1 MYIQTK
7 HCEVSRPDGV
17 TFAEACLA
25 LCQRNRQHYCVFTRD
40 CMTKRVVFAGAG
52 QAKAL
57 AKAYRLDVALD
68 TDEDVFFIGVE
79 SVGRDAA
86 RKVISAAD
94 VLVTDLAADGPSV
107 PDDMISVGTLRIA
120 VPVAVCDFLWP
131 FASGPHPR
139 NTYVPGLPDGPYP
152 AGFGDSWLDA
162 MAADGVDE
170 DTAIARYLA
179 LDIAAAGG
187 LDGAL
192 QASLGMLARLD
203 AATGFDLADFID
215 DRFRKQSLFTTRDRF
230 ALPLF
235 RHVAARL
242 FGQMGVS
249 GSRISLLSDTYFPSG
264 SMPIHPGVLAH
275 FGIEQPGPD
284 YRYPVLDEG
293 FFTFEQYCRSY
304 LRFEYNKLLH
314 AAIAK
319 ADSNPGE
326 AIPQL
331 RLALET
337 SPDSHAGQ
345 RALDR
350 AERVFS
356 DSSMLPPLALSSSAA
371 LRRPPPAA
379 TVAPPTPVTPPA
391 KPEAEPDTAAPPA
404 ARSEPTPPPPAAAT
418 PGLVPRAAFGSSLVG
433 RGQRALE
440 PDDDDDEA
448 AAADSS
454 HATVPV
460 FGLTAWQ
467 RPNTANFVPGENET
481 AIPLSL
487 FPGQPETTAPTAPP
501 SINELLPEPQSY
513 VELPLTPFEPNKSMS
528 TSVNMPMTLTDRYKP
543 LAPADHL
550 IPLLPRMLPN
560 TRKMAEAADKPFS
573 AMPESMPPPPL
584 RPVLPPELHPEP
596 IKSSLL
602 SKIFRK

>member
-1 MYIQTK
+1 
-7 HCEVSRPDGV
+7 
-17 TFAEACLA
+17 
-25 LCQRNRQHYCVFTRD
+25 
-40 CMTKRVVFAGAG
+40 MTKRVVFAGAG

-68 TDEDVFFIGVE
+68 TDEDVFFIGAE
-79 SVGRDAA
+79 SIGRDAA
-86 RKVISAAD
+86 RKVIGAAD
-94 VLVTDLAADGPSV
+94 VLVTDLAAHGPSV
-107 PDDMISVGTLRIA
+107 PDDMVQVGTLRIA

-131 FASGPHPR
+131 FASGAHPR
-139 NTYVPGLPDGPYP
+139 NAYAPGLPDGPYP
-152 AGFGDSWLDA
+152 AGFGDSWLDG
-162 MAADGVDE
+162 MAAEGVDE
-170 DTAIARYLA
+170 DTAVARYLA

-187 LDGAL
+187 LDGSL

-215 DRFRKQSLFTTRDRF
+215 DRFRKQSLFATRDRF
-230 ALPLF
+230 ALTLF

-242 FGQMGVS
+242 FGQMGVA

-264 SMPIHPGVLAH
+264 AMPIHPGVLAH
-275 FGIEQPGPD
+275 FGIEQPPPG

-293 FFTFEQYCRSY
+293 FFTFEEYCRRY

-319 ADSNPGE
+319 AESNPSE

-350 AERVFS
+350 AERAFS

-371 LRRPPPAA
+371 AA
-379 TVAPPTPVTPPA
+379 R
-391 KPEAEPDTAAPPA
+391 AAPPPPVEA
-404 ARSEPTPPPPAAAT
+404 TAPPPPAAPPAPEPDRAPAART
-418 PGLVPRAAFGSSLVG
+418 APSPQAPLSPALVPRAAFGSALVARAPRSL
-433 RGQRALE
+433 
-440 PDDDDDEA
+440 DTDEA
-448 AAADSS
+448 TAAPPDPN
-454 HATVPV
+454 HATMPA

-467 RPNTANFVPGENET
+467 RPNAASFEPGEDAS
-481 AIPLSL
+481 AIPFSL
-487 FPGQPETTAPTAPP
+487 FPGPQQNPAAMPPP
-501 SINELLPEPQSY
+501 SVNELLPEPQSY
-513 VELPLTPFEPNKSMS
+513 VELPLTPFEPNMSM
-528 TSVNMPMTLTDRYKP
+528 TSSVSMPMTHTDRYKP

-560 TRKMAEAADKPFS
+560 TRLMAEAAEKPFA
-573 AMPESMPPPPL
+573 AMPETMPPPPL

-596 IKSSLL
+596 IKTSLI
-602 SKIFRK
+602 SKILDQLRR

>member
-1 MYIQTK
+1 
-7 HCEVSRPDGV
+7 
-17 TFAEACLA
+17 
-25 LCQRNRQHYCVFTRD
+25 
-40 CMTKRVVFAGAG
+40 MTKRVVFAGAG

-68 TDEDVFFIGVE
+68 TDEDVFFIGSE
-79 SVGRDAA
+79 SIGRDAA
-86 RKVISAAD
+86 RKVIGAAD
-94 VLVTDLAADGPSV
+94 VLVTDLSADGASV
-107 PDDMISVGTLRIA
+107 PDEMIQVGTLRIA

-139 NTYVPGLPDGPYP
+139 NTYVSGLPEGPYP
-152 AGFGDSWLDA
+152 SGFGDSWLDG

-170 DTAIARYLA
+170 DSAIARYLA

-192 QASLGMLARLD
+192 QATLGMLARLD

-215 DRFRKQSLFTTRDRF
+215 DRFRKQALFTTRDRF

-242 FGQMGVS
+242 FGQMGVAA
-249 GSRISLLSDTYFPSG
+249 SRISLLSETYFPVG

-275 FGIEQPGPD
+275 FGIVQPPAD

-293 FFTFEQYCRSY
+293 FFTFEQYCRRY

-319 ADSNPGE
+319 AESDPGE

-331 RLALET
+331 RQALET

-350 AERVFS
+350 AERAFS
-356 DSSMLPPLALSSSAA
+356 DSSMLPPLALSSAPTS
-371 LRRPPPAA
+371 RPPPAPRA
-379 TVAPPTPVTPPA
+379 EADLPPPTPVIP
-391 KPEAEPDTAAPPA
+391 PEAPA
-404 ARSEPTPPPPAAAT
+404 VSEQESRPAAARAE
-418 PGLVPRAAFGSSLVG
+418 PEPVPPPEMPSPALVRRAAFGSSLVARAP
-433 RGQRALE
+433 RGFEA
-440 PDDDDDEA
+440 DDGDA
-448 AAADSS
+448 SPADSN
-454 HATVPV
+454 HATMPA
-460 FGLTAWQ
+460 FGLTSWQ
-467 RPNTANFVPGENET
+467 RPNAASFVPGEHDT
-481 AIPLSL
+481 SIPLSL
-487 FPGQPETTAPTAPP
+487 LPEPP
-501 SINELLPEPQSY
+501 PKPLSTSPSSINELLPEPQSY
-513 VELPLTPFEPNKSMS
+513 VELPLTPFEPNMS
-528 TSVNMPMTLTDRYKP
+528 LSTAVNMPMTHTDRYKP

-560 TRKMAEAADKPFS
+560 TRNMAEAAEKPFS
-573 AMPESMPPPPL
+573 AMPETMPPPPL

-596 IKSSLL
+596 VKTSLI

>member
-1 MYIQTK
+1 
-7 HCEVSRPDGV
+7 
-17 TFAEACLA
+17 
-25 LCQRNRQHYCVFTRD
+25 
-40 CMTKRVVFAGAG
+40 MTKRVVFAGGG

-68 TDEDVFFIGVE
+68 TDEDVFFIGRE
-79 SVGRDAA
+79 SIGRDAA
-86 RKVISAAD
+86 RKVIGAAD

-107 PDDMISVGTLRIA
+107 PDDMIQVGTLRIA

-131 FASGPHPR
+131 FAAGAHPR
-139 NTYVPGLPDGPYP
+139 NAYAPGLPDGPYP
-152 AGFGDSWLDA
+152 AGFGDSWLDG
-162 MAADGVDE
+162 MAAEGVDE

-187 LDGAL
+187 LNGSL

-215 DRFRKQSLFTTRDRF
+215 DRFRKQSLFATRDRF

-242 FGQMGVS
+242 FGQMGVA
-249 GSRISLLSDTYFPSG
+249 GSRISLLSETYFPAG
-264 SMPIHPGVLAH
+264 AMPIHPGVLAH
-275 FGIEQPGPD
+275 FGIEQPPPD
-284 YRYPVLDEG
+284 YRYPVLEEG
-293 FFTFEQYCRSY
+293 FFTFEEYCRRY

-319 ADSNPGE
+319 AESNPSE

-337 SPDSHAGQ
+337 SPDSLAGQ

-350 AERVFS
+350 AERAFS
-356 DSSMLPPLALSSSAA
+356 DSSMLPPLALSSSSAA
-371 LRRPPPAA
+371 RAAPPPPVESTAPPPA
-379 TVAPPTPVTPPA
+379 P
-391 KPEAEPDTAAPPA
+391 EPDMRAPA
-404 ARSEPTPPPPAAAT
+404 ARTEPAPEIPPPPV
-418 PGLVPRAAFGSSLVG
+418 LVPRAAFGSALVPRAP
-433 RGQRALE
+433 RGLDVE
-440 PDDDDDEA
+440 EA
-448 AAADSS
+448 PAAPADPN
-454 HATVPV
+454 HATLPA

-467 RPNTANFVPGENET
+467 RPSAASFVPGEDAT

-487 FPGQPETTAPTAPP
+487 FPGPQQTAASMPPP
-501 SINELLPEPQSY
+501 SVNELLPEPQSY
-513 VELPLTPFEPNKSMS
+513 VELPLTPFEPNMSMS
-528 TSVNMPMTLTDRYKP
+528 GAVSMPMTHTDRYKP

-560 TRKMAEAADKPFS
+560 TRVMAEAAEKPFA
-573 AMPESMPPPPL
+573 AMPETMPPPPL

-596 IKSSLL
+596 LKTSLI
-602 SKIFRK
+602 SKIIDQLRK

>member
-1 MYIQTK
+1 MN
-7 HCEVSRPDGV
+7 RALP
-17 TFAEACLA
+17 FANETGK
-25 LCQRNRQHYCVFTRD
+25 NYFEYTRD

-52 QAKAL
+52 QARAL

-68 TDEDVFFIGVE
+68 TDEDVFFIGTE

-107 PDDMISVGTLRIA
+107 PDDMISIGTLRIA

-131 FASGPHPR
+131 FSSGPHPH
-139 NTYVPGLPDGPYP
+139 NAYVPGLPDGPYP
-152 AGFGDSWLDA
+152 AGFGDSWLDG

-215 DRFRKQSLFTTRDRF
+215 DRFRKQPLFTTRDRF

-242 FGQMGVS
+242 FGQMGVA
-249 GSRISLLSDTYFPSG
+249 GSRISLLSDTYFPAG

-275 FGIEQPGPD
+275 FGIDNPGPD

-293 FFTFEQYCRSY
+293 FFTFEQYCRRY

-314 AAIAK
+314 AAIAR

-337 SPDSHAGQ
+337 SPDSPAGQ

-356 DSSMLPPLALSSSAA
+356 DSSLLPPLALSSSAA
-371 LRRPPPAA
+371 TSRPPPAA
-379 TVAPPTPVTPPA
+379 AAVTPPS
-391 KPEAEPDTAAPPA
+391 PMTPPA
-404 ARSEPTPPPPAAAT
+404 ARQEPEPEIADPPAAHSEPPPPQPAVT

-433 RGQRALE
+433 RGNRDLDLD
-440 PDDDDDEA
+440 PDDDDAVESDT
-448 AAADSS
+448 S
-454 HATVPV
+454 HATVPE

-467 RPNTANFVPGENET
+467 RPNTANFVPGEDDT

-487 FPGQPETTAPTAPP
+487 FPAPPQTTDPTTTP

-513 VELPLTPFEPNKSMS
+513 VELPLTPFEPNMSMT
-528 TSVNMPMTLTDRYKP
+528 TSVNMPMTHTDRYKP

-560 TRKMAEAADKPFS
+560 TRNMAEAAERPFS
-573 AMPESMPPPPL
+573 SMPETMPPPPL

-596 IKSSLL
+596 VKNSLL